1 MRLPPAFQDARIH
14 MLALSG
20 TCIRRQ
26 TGAVEALSS
35 LDTIQ
40 STLILCW
47 RRRHP
52 SNWRR
57 RKKELSFTVTLRTH
71 LLFIPFYSLS
81 LSLSFSGDWWVCP
94 LSLIIG
100 SLLKHTAAGSCG
112 LLPLSST
119 QCFCA
124 RMKAR
129 GTEPLINLCF
139 GCLHEQHLSKN
150 GQISYYSELKLLRR
164 SKLFSVGI
172 IILTVKNTC

>member
-26 TGAVEALSS
+26 TGAVEALSG

-71 LLFIPFYSLS
+71 LLFIPLYSLS

-100 SLLKHTAAGSCG
+100 SLPQAHVGYYLCAQHTVFV
-112 LLPLSST
+112 PLT
-119 QCFCA
+119 LG
-124 RMKAR
+124 MKTR

-172 IILTVKNTC
+172 IILIVKNTC

>member
-1 MRLPPAFQDARIH
+1 MSLPPAFQDARLH

-26 TGAVEALSS
+26 TGAVEALYG

-47 RRRHP
+47 RRHHP

-57 RKKELSFTVTLRTH
+57 RKKELSFTVTPPYSSPFH
-71 LLFIPFYSLS
+71 SFLFSLPLS
-81 LSLSFSGDWWVCP
+81 LFFSWDWWVCP

-100 SLLKHTAAGSCG
+100 SLPQAHVGYYLCAHHTVFV
-112 LLPLSST
+112 PLT
-119 QCFCA
+119 LG
-124 RMKAR
+124 MKTR

-139 GCLHEQHLSKN
+139 VFACETPFKKTS
-150 GQISYYSELKLLRR
+150 I
-164 SKLFSVGI
+164 F
-172 IILTVKNTC
+172 LTTVI